1 MKNLYEDIITL
12 RTGDFDRYLRIT
24 PAAVLDL
31 FQEVAGA
38 HAEELGIGFDDSLK
52 KGLLWVLTKVRFEII
67 KQPKI
72 HSKVKVVTWPLSP
85 SKITLRRDYEI
96 YSPHDELLIKGAS
109 EWVFID
115 SVNRKIMSTEN
126 AYPNMDFIEKNSI
139 EGKFTKARM
148 LEGETESAQITARY
162 SNIDMNS
169 HVNNTQYATFVLDAI
184 NPTENDVIKAV
195 MIDYHKEVTCDSNLN
210 IIYRRDEKLLS
221 AKGEKNNEVMFNCNI
236 IFE

>member
-1 MKNLYEDIITL
+1 M
-12 RTGDFDRYLRIT
+12 
-24 PAAVLDL
+24 
-31 FQEVAGA
+31 
-38 HAEELGIGFDDSLK
+38 
-52 KGLLWVLTKVRFEII
+52 RFEII

-115 SVNRKIMSTEN
+115 SVNRKIMSAAN

-148 LEGETESAQITARY
+148 LDGKTESAQITARY

-184 NPTENDVIKAV
+184 NPTRNDVIKAV

>member
-1 MKNLYEDIITL
+1 M
-12 RTGDFDRYLRIT
+12 
-24 PAAVLDL
+24 LD
-31 FQEVAGA
+31 
-38 HAEELGIGFDDSLK
+38 
-52 KGLLWVLTKVRFEII
+52 
-67 KQPKI
+67 
-72 HSKVKVVTWPLSP
+72 
-85 SKITLRRDYEI
+85 
-96 YSPHDELLIKGAS
+96 
-109 EWVFID
+109 
-115 SVNRKIMSTEN
+115 
-126 AYPNMDFIEKNSI
+126 
-139 EGKFTKARM
+139 
-148 LEGETESAQITARY
+148 GETESAQITARY